1 MATVGRRVGRLDV
14 RLVRGDSERLGGRW
28 RQRYP
33 DGTVKAV
40 DLGAWSGV
48 VELRS
53 PDGERVVVFACVR
66 GDDRGRV
73 CDRGHPALRVYGRGV
88 GGPADRPV
96 EGHGHVAGRRDQ
108 AHAGLGLL
116 RPVGLNGSRER
127 FLI

>member
-14 RLVRGDSERLGGRW
+14 RLVRGDSERFGRPVASEVSG
-28 RQRYP
+28 R
-33 DGTVKAV
+33 TVKAV

-53 PDGERVVVFACVR
+53 PDGSELWYSRAC
-66 GDDRGRV
+66 GEMTADGYAIADI
-73 CDRGHPALRVYGRGV
+73 PPSAFTERGV

-108 AHAGLGLL
+108 AHAGLGYYAL
-116 RPVGLNGSRER
+116 SD
-127 FLI
+127 

>member
-1 MATVGRRVGRLDV
+1 MATMGRKVGRLDV

-53 PDGERVVVFACVR
+53 PDGSELWYSQACGSMTSDGYAIADIPPSALS
-66 GDDRGRV
+66 GDVWVQRR
-73 CDRGHPALRVYGRGV
+73 
-88 GGPADRPV
+88 
-96 EGHGHVAGRRDQ
+96 AGRWRIRATGPGGGVVRTLAWGYFTLSD
-108 AHAGLGLL
+108 
-116 RPVGLNGSRER
+116 
-127 FLI
+127 